1 MFSHRH
7 ASLRVFARRLPATR
21 ACISGSSIKSLQDAF
36 RDPSSPFHIP
46 PGSTGPASPNEP
58 PAELHATAHVSGGSS
73 VSQNEQPDPAA
84 QARAKL
90 ISLGYDAGS
99 LWEQSIVWG
108 HHDAFRHVNN
118 AHYLR
123 FFESGRMQWV
133 IALGNLLGGK
143 ERAQAMLAGQ
153 GVSIILKSI
162 NVNFRRPVT
171 FPDTLLIGHKAI
183 VSSSR
188 TQFTLAAAAYSYAQQ
203 AVVADS
209 EGAFVWYDYDSL
221 KKCDPGDE
229 AWRVLKEVMGS
240 EVQEGQGRPRNGR

>member
-1 MFSHRH
+1 MN
-7 ASLRVFARRLPATR
+7 
-21 ACISGSSIKSLQDAF
+21 AF

-46 PGSTGPASPNEP
+46 PGSTGPASPDEL
-58 PAELHATAHVSGGSS
+58 PAELHTAEQPPILTAHVSGGSAS
-73 VSQNEQPDPAA
+73 KNDQADPAF

-90 ISLGYDAGS
+90 ISLGYDADS
-99 LWEQSIVWG
+99 FWEQSIVWG
-108 HHDAFRHVNN
+108 YHDAFRHVNN

-123 FFESGRMQWV
+123 FFESGRMQW
-133 IALGNLLGGK
+133 IIRAGNLLGGEK
-143 ERAQAMLAGQ
+143 RAQAMLAGQ

-188 TQFTLAAAAYSYAQQ
+188 TQFTLASAAYSYAQQ
-203 AVVADS
+203 TVVADS
-209 EGAFVWYDYDSL
+209 DGVHVWYDYDSL

-229 AWRVLKEVMGS
+229 TWRVLKEVMRS
-240 EVQEGQGRPRNGR
+240 EVREGQGRRGNGR

>member
-1 MFSHRH
+1 MLSN
-7 ASLRVFARRLPATR
+7 RVFARRLRLPASR
-21 ACISGSSIKSLQDAF
+21 ASISGTSIKSLQDAF

-46 PGSTGPASPNEP
+46 AGSTGPASPDELP
-58 PAELHATAHVSGGSS
+58 VELHTTEQSPLTLSAHGNSS
-73 VSQNEQPDPAA
+73 TTDPAA
-84 QARAKL
+84 EARAKL
-90 ISLGYDAGS
+90 TSLGYDAGS

-133 IALGNLLGGK
+133 IGVGNILGGK

-153 GVSIILKSI
+153 GVSLILKSI

-183 VSSSR
+183 VSLSR
-188 TQFTLAAAAYSYAQQ
+188 TQFILAAAAYSYSQQ

-209 EGAFVWYDYDSL
+209 EGVFVWYDYDSL
-221 KKCDPGDE
+221 KKCDPGDD
-229 AWRVLKEVMGS
+229 AWRVLKVIGS
-240 EVQEGQGRPRNGR
+240 EVQGRPGNGR